1 MMKFKEFFRTKV
13 GMKDPSGAVKIA
25 TDLGLPTSGPSE
37 VKKPTDVSNSTSD
50 VSVSSGIP
58 SQVPGMN

>member
-1 MMKFKEFFRTKV
+1 MKFKEFFKTKI
-13 GMKDPSGAVKIA
+13 GMKASDSVVKVA
-25 TDLGLPTSGPSE
+25 SELGLPTSGPSE